1 MTNKK
6 QGTSE
11 EVEKMVAG
19 ATLSIFVQS
28 LNELMPMVFD
38 DPSKVKA
45 KYYYKGFFLHVK
57 ELLLELV
64 DERKEKEY
72 SEFTSSQVDM
82 LIESIERAILENVDF
97 EIYSMEML
105 RKNLSKLEE
114 KLGAPDMRE
123 PKEEK

>member
-1 MTNKK
+1 MINKK
-6 QGTSE
+6 QGTSK

-45 KYYYKGFFLHVK
+45 KYYYKGFLLHVK

-72 SEFTSSQVDM
+72 SEFTSSQLDT